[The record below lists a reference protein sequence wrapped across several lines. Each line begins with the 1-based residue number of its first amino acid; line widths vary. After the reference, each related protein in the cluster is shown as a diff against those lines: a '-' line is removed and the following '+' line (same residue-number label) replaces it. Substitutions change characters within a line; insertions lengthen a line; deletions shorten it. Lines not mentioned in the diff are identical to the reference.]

1 MGILLDIDGTVL
13 VAGKPVE
20 GAADAIAE
28 LHRRGIPLLFA
39 TNISRQ
45 PRSDIARSLRQAGV
59 DVREEEILSA
69 AYAAAVMLRAE
80 GVRRVQ
86 LLLPRAAQADW
97 SGFEIVDEAPEAVVV
112 GDLGRE
118 FDFDTLNGAF
128 RSLHD
133 GARLVAVHKNR
144 CWRSPDGWTV
154 DAGAFVAALEY
165 AARVEAE
172 LIGKPSP
179 GFFRMAA
186 KLLGRAPE
194 TLAIVGDDVEVDVA
208 GGRAAGLTTW
218 LVRTGKFDAARVEAL
233 PAERA
238 PHHVIDS
245 LRDLPGKLPH

>member
-1 MGILLDIDGTVL
+1 MGVLLDIDGTVL

-20 GAADAIAE
+20 GAAEAIAA
-28 LHRRGIPLLFA
+28 LHRRGVPLLFA

-45 PRSDIARSLRQAGV
+45 PRSEIAGSLRAAGV
-59 DVREEEILSA
+59 AVRDEEILSA
-69 AYAAAVMLRAE
+69 AYAAAVLLRAE
-80 GVRRVQ
+80 GVQHVQ
-86 LLLPRAAQADW
+86 LLLPRAAHADW
-97 SGFEIVDEAPEAVVV
+97 NGFEIVEEAPDAVVV

-128 RSLHD
+128 RSLHG
-133 GARLVAVHKNR
+133 GARLIAVHKNR
-144 CWRSPDGWTV
+144 CWRSPEGWTV

-165 AARVEAE
+165 AARTEAE

-186 KLLGRAPE
+186 KLLSEEPE
-194 TLAIVGDDVEVDVA
+194 TLSIVGDDVEVDVA
-208 GGRAAGLTTW
+208 GGLAAGLTTW
-218 LVRTGKFDAARVEAL
+218 LVRTGKFDAKRLAVL

-245 LRDLPGKLPH
+245 IRDLPDLIA